1 VRVSDDLV
9 SAQTGACCV
18 ALDYAVRA
26 AAWRIWLW
34 FRLLSLPL
42 AGETRAQAS
51 AHFAAQGALKGLFS
65 IVLIV
70 QLIHWFSF
78 LETAV
83 SDDPLHSIFMG
94 SQYAL
99 FYSRI
104 VAMLFMALFL
114 ALICCCKPVDRD
126 EQVLSFVTGQ
136 ISLTPTHQAA
146 M

>member
-1 VRVSDDLV
+1 MRVSDDLV

-18 ALDYAVRA
+18 AVDYAVRA
-26 AAWRIWLW
+26 AAWRISLW
-34 FRLLSLPL
+34 FCLLSLPL

-70 QLIHWFSF
+70 QLAYLISF
-78 LETAV
+78 LLNV
-83 SDDPLHSIFMG
+83 SHGDKSKFWATLWV
-94 SQYAL
+94 L

-104 VAMLFMALFL
+104 VTILFTALFV
-114 ALICCCKPVDRD
+114 AFMSCCKPVDQD